1 MKPILSLLLVGMLPS
16 TQTGQAGSPQNNPP
30 GVPSPQLAEFDY
42 KLKCQGCHRKD
53 GSGDDHTN
61 PPMNGAVAK
70 FLQVEGGR
78 EFLIQVPG
86 VATADLDSERLAAL
100 VNWTLYRFAPL
111 HLPEG
116 FQPYAASEVESLR
129 QNPLRL
135 ERAAK
140 REQLMIAIN
149 KLK

>member
-1 MKPILSLLLVGMLPS
+1 
-16 TQTGQAGSPQNNPP
+16 
-30 GVPSPQLAEFDY
+30 
-42 KLKCQGCHRKD
+42 
-53 GSGDDHTN
+53 
-61 PPMNGAVAK
+61 MNGAVAK

-100 VNWTLYRFAPL
+100 VNWTLYRFDPL